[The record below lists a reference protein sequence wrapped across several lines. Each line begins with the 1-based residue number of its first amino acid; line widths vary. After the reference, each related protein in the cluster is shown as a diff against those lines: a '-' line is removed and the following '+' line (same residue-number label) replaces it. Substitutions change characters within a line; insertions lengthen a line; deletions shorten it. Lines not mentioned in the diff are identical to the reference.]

1 MALPPEWDPYR
12 ARRRPFS
19 WLRRMVR
26 AALRP
31 RRLLG
36 VAFMLA
42 VAYGVF
48 HLIFRTD
55 VLDPV
60 LAAVG
65 PVQEGIEWVRA
76 DPSRAIV
83 ALCVVIFPH
92 IGLYV
97 LLFENHR

>member
-1 MALPPEWDPYR
+1 MSQPPQWNPYR
-12 ARRRPFS
+12 GRRTLFS
-19 WLRRMVR
+19 SLRRLLR

-31 RRLLG
+31 RRLAG

-42 VAYGVF
+42 IAYGIF
-48 HLIFRTD
+48 HLVFRTD
-55 VLDPV
+55 LLDPV

-65 PVQEGIEWVRA
+65 PLQEGIEWVRA

-92 IGLYV
+92 LGLYV
-97 LLFENHR
+97 LLFENNR

>member
-1 MALPPEWDPYR
+1 MSQPPQWNPYR
-12 ARRRPFS
+12 GRRTLFS
-19 WLRRMVR
+19 SLRRLLR

-31 RRLLG
+31 RRLVG

-60 LAAVG
+60 LEAVG
-65 PVQEGIEWVRA
+65 PVREGIEWVQA

-83 ALCVVIFPH
+83 ALGVVIFPH
-92 IGLYV
+92 LALYV